1 MAILCC
7 CCSFGYKP
15 FMQSIATQ
23 SKQLQTI
30 VEENLASSRLHM
42 TSSSRLRSSSTS
54 STDSK
59 STVGTLEQ
67 QASMERDVVD
77 DLVDL
82 DGSGGGGGDVTEQQA
97 VEDAGCTLS

>member
-82 DGSGGGGGDVTEQQA
+82 DGSGGGGDVTEQQA